1 MNTVRFNEW
10 VLDRVEELVF
20 EFGVRREDAESLMR
34 YVRNGGIASEA
45 EARNDD
51 QFLLDF
57 RRIGSAALAERH
69 GKSQQAICKRRR
81 ALLKRSPEVERTVA
95 TKG

>member
-1 MNTVRFNEW
+1 MNTVLFNERL
-10 VLDRVEELVF
+10 LDWVEELVH

-57 RRIGSAALAERH
+57 KRVGSAGMAIRH
-69 GKSQQAICKRRR
+69 GTSQQAMRKKRTKLLNRNRELR
-81 ALLKRSPEVERTVA
+81 AELRE
-95 TKG
+95 

>member
-45 EARNDD
+45 EVRNED

-57 RRIGSAALAERH
+57 KRIGSAGMATRH
-69 GKSQQAICKRRR
+69 GKSPQAMRKKRDKLLNRNRELR
-81 ALLKRSPEVERTVA
+81 AELR
-95 TKG
+95 